1 MKRLIIF
8 LLLTSAIVAEG
19 QVNYKY
25 VYDDANRLIQAND
38 GIQVTNYYY
47 DDNGNRINQ
56 VSWSAS
62 IKALDSVR
70 INFKVYP
77 NPTTSKFTV
86 DFEIPLSVTGEITVA
101 LYNIEGKV
109 LDEYKEE
116 KIKKIT
122 RTWDITN
129 YPTGVYFIKVYSK
142 NTSSVF
148 KLEKF

>member
-1 MKRLIIF
+1 MKQLITF
-8 LLLTSAIVAEG
+8 LFIGTTFFSFG
-19 QVNYKY
+19 QIKY
-25 VYDDANRLIQAND
+25 YYTYDDANRLIQAND

-47 DDNGNRINQ
+47 DDNGNRVNQ
-56 VSWSAS
+56 VSWSAN
-62 IKALDSVR
+62 IKVIDSVR

-101 LYNIEGKV
+101 LFNIEGKI
-109 LDEYKEE
+109 LDEYKAD